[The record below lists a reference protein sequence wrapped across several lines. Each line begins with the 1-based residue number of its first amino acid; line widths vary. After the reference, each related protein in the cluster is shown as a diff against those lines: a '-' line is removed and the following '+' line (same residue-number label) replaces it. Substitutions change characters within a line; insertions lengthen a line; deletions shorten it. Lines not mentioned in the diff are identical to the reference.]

1 MPWVSDSIGAS
12 CRGAGIVRPCRA
24 EEVPR
29 TRSRGVAPGWHA
41 PRPWRVNLAE
51 FSIGENCY
59 GPIYETGSST
69 LSSQLPAMHNRA
81 ESAYTV
87 ASPLRRIAAEK
98 FREEPPLTSS
108 VVETKVNRNSPEYEK
123 NTRRLVDLVT
133 EIKNQE
139 IAIQQGGG
147 AKAIESQHKKGRLT
161 ARERIAK
168 LIDPDTQFFEL
179 GIYAAYEMYEEW
191 GGAPGAGTVTGLA
204 KVCGRTFMLIANDAT
219 VKAGAF
225 FPITAKKVIRAQN
238 IAIENHIP
246 TIYLVDSAG
255 VFLPLQEDVFP
266 DTDDFGRVFRNNA
279 VMSAMGISQIAAI
292 MGMCVAGGGYLPVM
306 CDHVLMTDGSGLF
319 LAGPAL
325 VQAAIGQKISAEEL
339 GGAAM
344 HSAIS
349 GTVDFREPNEEACLT
364 RIRSIIGKWGY
375 RRQSPWDRRKPVDPL
390 LPAEEMYGIYDS
402 SPARPYDMKE
412 ILARV
417 LDGSRF
423 DEYKAEY
430 GKTLV
435 CGYGRIGGFAV
446 GIVANQKLHAQAT
459 DHEGHKRVEF
469 GGVIYTES
477 AEKAARFIMDCN
489 QNLIP
494 LIFFHDVNGF
504 MVGRDA
510 EWSGIIKAGAKM
522 VNAVSNSVVPKITV
536 IVGGSFGAGHYA
548 MCGKAYDPRFVF
560 AWPTAR
566 YAVMSGDSAAGTLV
580 EIKVKQLERSG
591 TKLSDEDK
599 KELYESVKRT
609 YDEQTDPRYGAARL
623 WIDKII
629 DPIETRDAIAQA
641 LEAAALNPDVPEFK
655 VGVLQT

>member
-1 MPWVSDSIGAS
+1 MADRNEVSQSNA
-12 CRGAGIVRPCRA
+12 
-24 EEVPR
+24 
-29 TRSRGVAPGWHA
+29 
-41 PRPWRVNLAE
+41 
-51 FSIGENCY
+51 
-59 GPIYETGSST
+59 SST
-69 LSSQLPAMHNRA
+69 LLPSKIDPT
-81 ESAYTV
+81 SA
-87 ASPLRRIAAEK
+87 K
-98 FREEPPLTSS
+98 FEANMRFMA
-108 VVETKVNRNSPEYEK
+108 
-123 NTRRLVDLVT
+123 DLVSQIRN
-133 EIKNQE
+133 EEEKIRE
-139 IAIQQGGG
+139 GGG
-147 AKAIESQHKKGRLT
+147 SKAIESQHAKKRLT
-161 ARERIAK
+161 ARERIGLLA
-168 LIDPDTQFFEL
+168 DPGSFFEL
-179 GIYAAYEMYEEW
+179 GIYAAHGMYEEW
-191 GGAPGAGTVTGLA
+191 GGAPAAGVITGLA
-204 KVCGRTFMLIANDAT
+204 RIHTRLVMIIANDAT

-225 FPITAKKVIRAQN
+225 FPMTSKKVIRAQN
-238 IAIENHIP
+238 IAIENRIP

-279 VMSAMGISQIAAI
+279 VMSAQGIPQIAAI

-325 VQAAIGQKISAEEL
+325 VQAAIGQKYSAEEL
-339 GGAAM
+339 GGAEM
-344 HSAIS
+344 HAAIS
-349 GTVDFREPNEEACLT
+349 GTVDYREPNDEACIE
-364 RIRSIIGKWGY
+364 RIRAIVEKWGY
-375 RRQSPWDRRKPVDPL
+375 RRQSPWDRRKP
-390 LPAEEMYGIYDS
+390 EEPSLTSEEIYGIYDS

-412 ILARV
+412 VLARV
-417 LDGSRF
+417 VDAGRF
-423 DEYKAEY
+423 DEYKPEY

-435 CGYGRIGGFAV
+435 CGYARIGGFAV
-446 GIVANQKLHAQAT
+446 GIVANQKLHAQQT
-459 DHEGHKRVEF
+459 DHEGHKRMEF

-494 LIFFHDVNGF
+494 LVFFHDVNGF

-522 VNAVSNSVVPKITV
+522 VNAVSNSVVPKVTV

-560 AWPTAR
+560 AWPTAK

-580 EIKVKQLERSG
+580 EIKVKQLERG
-591 TKLSDEDK
+591 GKKLTDEEK
-599 KELYESVKRT
+599 KELYDSVKKT

-629 DPIETRDAIAQA
+629 DPVETREAVVQA
-641 LEAAALNPDVPEFK
+641 LEAAALNPEVPEFK

>member
-1 MPWVSDSIGAS
+1 MSD
-12 CRGAGIVRPCRA
+12 R
-24 EEVPR
+24 
-29 TRSRGVAPGWHA
+29 HA
-41 PRPWRVNLAE
+41 P
-51 FSIGENCY
+51 SQ
-59 GPIYETGSST
+59 ST
-69 LSSQLPAMHNRA
+69 ASTTLLPSKVDAT
-81 ESAYTV
+81 SA
-87 ASPLRRIAAEK
+87 K
-98 FREEPPLTSS
+98 FEANMRFMA
-108 VVETKVNRNSPEYEK
+108 
-123 NTRRLVDLVT
+123 DLVSQVRN
-133 EIKNQE
+133 EEEK
-139 IAIQQGGG
+139 IAEGGG
-147 AKAIESQHKKGRLT
+147 PKAIENQHAKGRLT
-161 ARERIAK
+161 ARERIA
-168 LIDPDTQFFEL
+168 LLVDSATFFEL
-179 GIYAAYEMYEEW
+179 GIYAACGMYEEW
-191 GGAPGAGTVTGLA
+191 GGAPGAGVITGLA
-204 KVCGRTFMLIANDAT
+204 RIHTRLVMIIANDAT

-225 FPITAKKVIRAQN
+225 FPMTSKKVIRAQN

-279 VMSAMGISQIAAI
+279 VLSALGVPQIAAI

-306 CDHVLMTDGSGLF
+306 CDHILMTDGSGLF

-325 VQAAIGQKISAEEL
+325 VQAAIGQKYSAEEL

-344 HSAIS
+344 HASIS
-349 GTVDFREPNEEACLT
+349 GTVDYREPNDEACIA
-364 RIRSIIGKWGY
+364 RIRAIVEKWGY
-375 RRQSPWDRRKPVDPL
+375 RRQSPWDRRKPEDAAMA
-390 LPAEEMYGIYDS
+390 AEEIYGIYDP
-402 SPARPYDMKE
+402 SPAKPYDMKE
-412 ILARV
+412 ILGRIVDA
-417 LDGSRF
+417 GRF
-423 DEYKAEY
+423 DEYKPDY

-435 CGYGRIGGFAV
+435 CGYARIGGFAV
-446 GIVANQKLHAQAT
+446 GIVANQKLHAQQT
-459 DHEGHKRVEF
+459 DHEGHKRMEF

-477 AEKAARFIMDCN
+477 AEKASRFIMDCN

-494 LIFFHDVNGF
+494 LVFFHDVNGF

-560 AWPTAR
+560 AWPSAK

-580 EIKVKQLERSG
+580 EIKIKQLERSG
-591 TKLSDEDK
+591 KKLSEEEK

-629 DPIETRDAIAQA
+629 DPMETREAIVLA
-641 LEAAALNPDVPEFK
+641 LEAAALNPEVPEFK